1 MAVYRRRGIA
11 INMESYKI
19 WCEITD
25 KAVVTLVGEA
35 GSKRAERI
43 NNRATPIEVEVK
55 QVE

>member
-1 MAVYRRRGIA
+1 
-11 INMESYKI
+11 MESYKI